1 MGTHVLKLNKV
12 PLFARKPVTINVSG
26 TAAPKL
32 ALEPAS
38 SHNCDVK
45 LSYCNG
51 CAKFHKD

>member
-45 LSYCNG
+45 
-51 CAKFHKD
+51 